1 MDDLHPPV
9 APVHP
14 YLRALLRVWNNTDLL
29 VYTALGLTL
38 LLTAIGALLEV
49 WSDFLIPWLQG
60 MATLDAL
67 EVLDHLLLVSMLA
80 EILQMVKI
88 SLTQRR
94 LFSEPFLIV
103 GLISVVRRI
112 LIITAEG
119 TRYFNAQRETHFL
132 MLMLELVILG
142 GLLVALVGGI
152 QRLRQ
157 QRLEEAR
164 RLRSEKREHPADTPS
179 LAELLSGR

>member
-1 MDDLHPPV
+1 MNPSEPTPPS
-9 APVHP
+9 
-14 YLRALLRVWNNTDLL
+14 YQQRLLTIWNNADLL
-29 VYTALGLTL
+29 VYTILGLTL

-49 WSDFLIPWLQG
+49 WTDFLIPWIQG
-60 MATLDAL
+60 MTPLDAL
-67 EVLDHLLLVSMLA
+67 EVLDRLLLVSMLA

-103 GLISVVRRI
+103 GLISVVRRV

-119 TRYFNAQRETHFL
+119 TRYIGTQRDAHFL

-142 GLLVALVGGI
+142 GLLVALVSGI
-152 QRLRQ
+152 YRLRE

-164 RLRSEKREHPADTPS
+164 RLRAERREHADTPS

>member
-9 APVHP
+9 TPLNP
-14 YLRALLRVWNNTDLL
+14 YMRALLKAWNNIDLL

-38 LLTAIGALLEV
+38 LLTAIGALAEV
-49 WSDFLIPWLQG
+49 WSEFIIPWLRG
-60 MATLDAL
+60 LIALDAL

-119 TRYFNAQRETHFL
+119 TRYIGSSQSIHFAL
-132 MLMLELVILG
+132 LMLELAVLG
-142 GLLVALVGGI
+142 GLLVALVHGI
-152 QRLRQ
+152 YHLRSHRLD
-157 QRLEEAR
+157 EAR
-164 RLRSEKREHPADTPS
+164 KLRAEQREYHDTPS